1 MRCSHCGV
9 CCQETEM
16 MLSTQDIRRLEKAG
30 YSPEKFVRYD
40 KQNYAKLRNRKGYCF
55 FYDYDRHRCRVYK
68 LRPLGCRIYPVI
80 YSEEEAVIRDDLC
93 PMRHTVSERE
103 MTRKGKKVVEL
114 LERIDFEARNR
125 GKH

>member
-1 MRCSHCGV
+1 
-9 CCQETEM
+9 
-16 MLSTQDIRRLEKAG
+16 
-30 YSPEKFVRYD
+30 
-40 KQNYAKLRNRKGYCF
+40 
-55 FYDYDRHRCRVYK
+55 
-68 LRPLGCRIYPVI
+68 VI
-80 YSEEEAVIRDDLC
+80 YSEEEAVIADDLC

>member
-1 MRCSHCGV
+1 M
-9 CCQETEM
+9 
-16 MLSTQDIRRLEKAG
+16 
-30 YSPEKFVRYD
+30 
-40 KQNYAKLRNRKGYCF
+40 
-55 FYDYDRHRCRVYK
+55 
-68 LRPLGCRIYPVI
+68 GCRIYPVI

-114 LERIDFEARNR
+114 LARIDFEARNR